1 MSLGLLAPLSDWD
14 GFEAACD
21 ELQACSAET
30 ARFLDAEMAELD
42 RLQTILQEAHSAHA
56 ASPAAALPNGS
67 QSDQPRLAAEIATEG
82 ESAARS
88 SEGSD
93 LVARLETLCDRFEGE
108 LRRATVFSAGDAAL
122 RLSSEQPDEQSESDS
137 AAHGE
142 ASSDSYRR
150 RLRALAEQV
159 LILERDRCGTAA
171 ELAAARLRARE
182 LAREIKRQ
190 KNAFA
195 HERKRWLRKLSAIER
210 SLTGLTAPDAWTA
223 RRQPLQADRSP
234 AQKPATARPT
244 ATGLTD
250 ELLIEAIMAKC
261 EMAPESRAG

>member
-30 ARFLDAEMAELD
+30 ARFLDAEMAQLD
-42 RLQTILQEAHSAHA
+42 RWQITLQEALAAHA
-56 ASPAAALPNGS
+56 ASRAAALPNGIS
-67 QSDQPRLAAEIATEG
+67 SDQPRLAAEIAAG
-82 ESAARS
+82 GGSAARS

-108 LRRATVFSAGDAAL
+108 LRRATVFSAGDEAL
-122 RLSSEQPDEQSESDS
+122 RIGSEQPNEQSESDS
-137 AAHGE
+137 AAIGK

-171 ELAAARLRARE
+171 ELAAARLRASE

-190 KNAFA
+190 KSAFA
-195 HERKRWLRKLSAIER
+195 HERKRWLRKLSAIEQ
-210 SLTGLTAPDAWTA
+210 SLKGLTAADALTA
-223 RRQPLQADRSP
+223 RRQPLAVDRAT
-234 AQKPATARPT
+234 AQRSGAARPT
-244 ATGLTD
+244 AAGLTD

-261 EMAPESRAG
+261 EMTPESRAG

>member
-30 ARFLDAEMAELD
+30 ARFLDAEMAQLD
-42 RLQTILQEAHSAHA
+42 RWQTALQEAFAVNA
-56 ASPAAALPNGS
+56 ASRATALVDGS
-67 QSDQPRLAAEIATEG
+67 QSDQPRLAAELATG
-82 ESAARS
+82 SVSAARPAES
-88 SEGSD
+88 SD
-93 LVARLETLCDRFEGE
+93 LVARLEALCDRFEGE
-108 LRRATVFSAGDAAL
+108 LQRTTAFSAGDAAVRL
-122 RLSSEQPDEQSESDS
+122 RSEEPDEPPESVS
-137 AAHGE
+137 ATRGE
-142 ASSDSYRR
+142 ASSVSYRR

-182 LAREIKRQ
+182 LARELKRQ
-190 KNAFA
+190 KSAFA

-210 SLTGLTAPDAWTA
+210 SLEGLNALEASAA
-223 RRQPLQADRSP
+223 RRQRLPADHSP
-234 AQKPATARPT
+234 AQKPGTARPT

-250 ELLIEAIMAKC
+250 DLLIEAIMAKC